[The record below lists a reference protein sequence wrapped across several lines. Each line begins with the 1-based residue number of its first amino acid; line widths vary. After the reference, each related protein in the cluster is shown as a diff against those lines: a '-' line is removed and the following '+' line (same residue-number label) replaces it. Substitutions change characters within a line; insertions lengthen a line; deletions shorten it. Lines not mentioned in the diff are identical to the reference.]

1 MSTEGPAPDSVNDS
15 LQKKIQEILPDE
27 EKREELLTTIR
38 ASSESWIGP
47 LPPPRLLEQYNK
59 ILPGLAERIVSL
71 TEEQSKHRQHREK
84 TVVESQVKESYRGQ
98 LFGLLIGISGL
109 AISLVL
115 ALQGHDTVAGI
126 IGSGTL
132 VSLVTVFVLGGKKQ
146 TKELKEK
153 SEGN

>member
-71 TEEQSKHRQHREK
+71 TEAQSKHRQHLEK

-98 LFGLLIGISGL
+98 LF
-109 AISLVL
+109 
-115 ALQGHDTVAGI
+115 
-126 IGSGTL
+126 
-132 VSLVTVFVLGGKKQ
+132 LGC
-146 TKELKEK
+146 
-153 SEGN
+153 